1 MKLVWMF
8 RTQFLSEEELKEEG
22 KSKNRFRSDLMC
34 GVILLPIRKRRSHFF
49 EWVVDNVNHE
59 YLHHILYHI
68 GEKKAGYELDSLGY
82 NLATG
87 CYYKEE
93 GIT

>member
-1 MKLVWMF
+1 MTKD
-8 RTQFLSEEELKEEG
+8 ELKEEG
-22 KSKNRFRSDLMC
+22 RYKRRFRSELNMKI
-34 GVILLPIRKRRSHFF
+34 ILLPIRKRRFHFF
-49 EWVVDNVNHE
+49 EWVIDNVNHE